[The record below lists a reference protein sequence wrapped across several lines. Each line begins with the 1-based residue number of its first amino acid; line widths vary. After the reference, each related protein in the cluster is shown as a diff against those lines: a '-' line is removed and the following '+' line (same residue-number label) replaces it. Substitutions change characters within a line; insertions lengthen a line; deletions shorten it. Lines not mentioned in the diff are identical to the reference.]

1 MLDWLSSYI
10 YGKYIKAII
19 KIPYDK
25 LVQNKEG
32 DFYESDFQ
40 KKGAILSGEEEGINL
55 RVISYNGFAFKIK
68 IGFYKNDF
76 EVVEKQKIAEYKDE
90 QEKVYSNNNVNDEN
104 LYSSYNSI
112 FDKEKKGN
120 KNNNQDG

>member
-1 MLDWLSSYI
+1 MQS
-10 YGKYIKAII
+10 GEQKAQENFIKV
-19 KIPYDK
+19 
-25 LVQNKEG
+25 VQNKEG

-104 LYSSYNSI
+104 LYSSYNEI
-112 FDKEKKGN
+112 HFRRYFLL
-120 KNNNQDG
+120 